1 MVIKKIRIFIKKI
14 ANKLNIYKKLIRA
27 SKDSAIQTKFITDKP
42 KVHIGCG
49 NINLSGWINIDARHM
64 PHVHI
69 VSQDLKLDEFSDNS
83 IGEIY
88 LSHML
93 EHISFSEVNIL
104 LRKFHQKLASN
115 GVLRVSVPSFES
127 IIKIYISNGCD
138 IETIKY
144 ALMGGQDYELNFHR
158 SVFDRRSLSKLM
170 ISAGFAKIDEWKTEE
185 VFGQDLGDW
194 SNRTFFTADGEVM
207 ISLNL
212 CAHKK

>member
-1 MVIKKIRIFIKKI
+1 MAIKKIKVFIDKIIRKLSLFVRIIRTKK
-14 ANKLNIYKKLIRA
+14 N
-27 SKDSAIQTKFITDKP
+27 SPIQTKIVTDKP
-42 KVHIGCG
+42 KIHIGCG
-49 NINLSGWINIDARHM
+49 HINLAGWINIDARHM

-69 VSQDLKLDEFSDNS
+69 VSRDLDLDEFTDAS

-93 EHISFSEVNIL
+93 EHISFNETDIL

-127 IIKIYISNGCD
+127 IMKIYISSGND

-144 ALMGGQDYELNFHR
+144 ALMGGQDYEFNFHR
-158 SVFDRRSLSKLM
+158 SVFDNRSLERAM
-170 ISAGFAKIDEWKTEE
+170 ISAGFSQIEQWTTEE
-185 VFGQDLGDW
+185 VFGVDIGDW
-194 SNRTFFTADGEVM
+194 SNKKFATPDGEVA

-212 CAHKK
+212 CAYKR